1 MTAAANALAAQRLLL
16 PADVQTYVTTAQ
28 QPVKVIANPIYGT
41 YTW

>member
-16 PADVQTYVTTAQ
+16 PADVQAYITAAQ
-28 QPVKVIANPIYGT
+28 QPVNVVGNPVYGT